1 MVADGGVP
9 VSNRLQRSLSDRL
22 SPGADPT
29 SKFND
34 TMRLRLRVGR
44 RDSREAFS
52 ENDRRLPE
60 KRVLSPGRPR
70 PREPPPPPPPPAPE
84 GSALHASRIGENLQ
98 EDLTYTKQ
106 NLSSDLILPEG
117 QPPPPPPPPR
127 QIFPFTKEEI
137 EKINQSRGRS
147 SLRSRSSSNSPV
159 RHSVNPSSANRISPR
174 RTSLSFPSAA
184 DSDATEAGE
193 VPMWHRESS
202 VVSEHFSPLMPLDEN
217 IPATEAFSSVT
228 EVYEALEKNCKVA
241 EDTEDTIQTKEDM
254 IVEKSVKLIVPPAI
268 DSSNASMESELSKN
282 CTIVTVSSPTQRLAV
297 TTPQVQPNRKTSIM
311 ITGRE
316 TDQVDQPKNKT
327 SVVIGEYGPTVK
339 NTGSNKVTI
348 NVGGYDY
355 QNNRNKTAQNTM
367 QKEVKSEFKSNITIG
382 PSNNNGRT
390 LLILEPAISPK
401 PDKSA
406 AKEHNVIKKEVE
418 ILKET
423 PIDRLAQQEMDE
435 LIRNNIDPVEA
446 ARKNI
451 IPHICGKSLLENN
464 KENLKI
470 VHESS
475 AQSISSPNTIRDVEK
490 VDGKETALDTQ
501 TSIES
506 VETLEDDVFTLKDES
521 DENSDCYVCA
531 KNLSKGLNNKPNEE
545 EEVRIGLE
553 FDSDENHY
561 EIIRDPI
568 YEEISETPPP
578 LPLSPPPATVDIN
591 ESIPTRSIFEGA
603 SKYDILSY
611 LETAKERGIVVES
624 EDDSEVRSPEHSRI
638 SSLDLS
644 SRISQLSNASDSSED
659 SCNLIISPPDSA
671 SITSDKVCVMCKLF
685 LFCFAV
691 RVMTSPSLFEY
702 PHIVL

>member
-1 MVADGGVP
+1 MVADGG
-9 VSNRLQRSLSDRL
+9 SSGSSRLQRSLSDRL
-22 SPGADPT
+22 SPGADPA

-84 GSALHASRIGENLQ
+84 GPVLHASHIGETLP
-98 EDLTYTKQ
+98 EDFTSTRQ
-106 NLSSDLILPEG
+106 NLSSDQILPEG

-159 RHSVNPSSANRISPR
+159 RHSVNPSLPADKISSR
-174 RTSLSFPSAA
+174 RTSLSFPI
-184 DSDATEAGE
+184 ATESDVTEVDE
-193 VPMWHRESS
+193 VPMWHRDSS

-228 EVYEALEKNCKVA
+228 EVYEALEKNCKVI
-241 EDTEDTIQTKEDM
+241 EDTEGIQTKEEDM
-254 IVEKSVKLIVPPAI
+254 IVEKSVNLIVPPAV
-268 DSSNASMESELSKN
+268 DSSNASMESDLSKN

-297 TTPQVQPNRKTSIM
+297 TTPKVQPNRKTSIM

-316 TDQVDQPKNKT
+316 TEQTKNKT
-327 SVVIGEYGPTVK
+327 SVVIGEYSPTVK
-339 NTGSNKVTI
+339 IPGSNKVTI

-355 QNNRNKTAQNTM
+355 QNNKNKTAQNTM
-367 QKEVKSEFKSNITIG
+367 QIDVKNEFKSNITIG

-390 LLILEPAISPK
+390 LLILEPATSPK

-406 AKEHNVIKKEVE
+406 AKEHDEVNKKVEV
-418 ILKET
+418 LKEK
-423 PIDRLAQQEMDE
+423 PIDLLAQQEMDE
-435 LIRNNIDPVEA
+435 LIRNNVDPVEA

-451 IPHICGKSLLENN
+451 IPHVCGKALQENN
-464 KENLKI
+464 KENLKV
-470 VHESS
+470 VHEPS
-475 AQSISSPNTIRDVEK
+475 AQSNSSLIHTIKDVK
-490 VDGKETALDTQ
+490 KLDRKETALDTQ
-501 TSIES
+501 TSVES
-506 VETLEDDVFTLKDES
+506 VENLEDDVFTLKDDSE
-521 DENSDCYVCA
+521 ENSDCYVCA
-531 KNLSKGLNNKPNEE
+531 KNLNKGLNNKPDEE

-611 LETAKERGIVVES
+611 LETAKERGLVIES

-671 SITSDKVCVMCKLF
+671 SITSDKVCYLLSSLSFKTFENL
-685 LFCFAV
+685 LAV
-691 RVMTSPSLFEY
+691 F
-702 PHIVL
+702 I

>member
-1 MVADGGVP
+1 MVADGG
-9 VSNRLQRSLSDRL
+9 SSGSGRLQRSLSDRL
-22 SPGADPT
+22 SPGADPA

-70 PREPPPPPPPPAPE
+70 PREPPPPPPPPAPQ
-84 GSALHASRIGENLQ
+84 GPVLHASHIGETLL
-98 EDLTYTKQ
+98 EDFTSTRQ
-106 NLSSDLILPEG
+106 NLSSDQILPEG

-159 RHSVNPSSANRISPR
+159 RHSVNPSLSADKISSR
-174 RTSLSFPSAA
+174 RTSLSFPI
-184 DSDATEAGE
+184 ATESDVTEVDE
-193 VPMWHRESS
+193 VPMWHRDSS
-202 VVSEHFSPLMPLDEN
+202 IVSEHFSPLMPLDEN

-228 EVYEALEKNCKVA
+228 EVYEALEKNCKVI
-241 EDTEDTIQTKEDM
+241 EDTEDIQTKEEDM
-254 IVEKSVKLIVPPAI
+254 IVEKSVNLIVPPAV
-268 DSSNASMESELSKN
+268 DSSHASMEPELSKN

-297 TTPQVQPNRKTSIM
+297 TTPKVQPNRKTSIM
-311 ITGRE
+311 ITGKE
-316 TDQVDQPKNKT
+316 TDQVEQTKNKT
-327 SVVIGEYGPTVK
+327 SVVIGEYSPTVK
-339 NTGSNKVTI
+339 IPGSNKVTI

-355 QNNRNKTAQNTM
+355 QNNKNKTAQNTM
-367 QKEVKSEFKSNITIG
+367 QIDVKNEFKSNITIG

-390 LLILEPAISPK
+390 LLILEPATSPK

-406 AKEHNVIKKEVE
+406 AKEHDEVNKKVEV
-418 ILKET
+418 LKEK
-423 PIDRLAQQEMDE
+423 PIDLLAQQEMDE
-435 LIRNNIDPVEA
+435 LIRNNVDPVEA

-451 IPHICGKSLLENN
+451 IPHVCGKALQENN
-464 KENLKI
+464 KENLKV
-470 VHESS
+470 VHEPS
-475 AQSISSPNTIRDVEK
+475 AQSNSSLNTIKDVK
-490 VDGKETALDTQ
+490 KLDRKETALDTQ
-501 TSIES
+501 TSVES
-506 VETLEDDVFTLKDES
+506 VENLEDDVFTLKDDSE
-521 DENSDCYVCA
+521 ENSDCYVCA
-531 KNLSKGLNNKPNEE
+531 KNLNKGLNNKPDEE

-578 LPLSPPPATVDIN
+578 LPLSPPPTTVDIN

-611 LETAKERGIVVES
+611 LETAKERGLVIES

-671 SITSDKVCVMCKLF
+671 SITSDKVCYLLSNLSFK
-685 LFCFAV
+685 
-691 RVMTSPSLFEY
+691 TFEN
-702 PHIVL
+702 L

>member
-1 MVADGGVP
+1 MVADGG
-9 VSNRLQRSLSDRL
+9 SSGSSRLQRSLSDRL
-22 SPGADPT
+22 SPGADPA

-70 PREPPPPPPPPAPE
+70 PRDPPPPPPPPAPE
-84 GSALHASRIGENLQ
+84 GPVLHASHIGETLL
-98 EDLTYTKQ
+98 EDFTSTRQ
-106 NLSSDLILPEG
+106 NLSSDHILPEG

-159 RHSVNPSSANRISPR
+159 RHSVNPSLSADKISSR
-174 RTSLSFPSAA
+174 RTSLSFPI
-184 DSDATEAGE
+184 ATESDVTEVDE
-193 VPMWHRESS
+193 VPMWHRDSS
-202 VVSEHFSPLMPLDEN
+202 IVSEHFSPLMPLDEN

-228 EVYEALEKNCKVA
+228 EVYEALEKNCKVI
-241 EDTEDTIQTKEDM
+241 EDTEDIQTKEEDM
-254 IVEKSVKLIVPPAI
+254 IVEKSVNLIVPPAV
-268 DSSNASMESELSKN
+268 DSSHASMEPELSKN

-297 TTPQVQPNRKTSIM
+297 TTPKVQPNRKTSIM

-316 TDQVDQPKNKT
+316 TDQVEQTKNKT
-327 SVVIGEYGPTVK
+327 SVVIGEYSPTVK
-339 NTGSNKVTI
+339 IPGSNKVTI

-355 QNNRNKTAQNTM
+355 QNNKNKTAQNTM
-367 QKEVKSEFKSNITIG
+367 QIDVKNEFKSNITIG

-390 LLILEPAISPK
+390 LLILEPATSPK

-406 AKEHNVIKKEVE
+406 AKEHDEVNKKVE
-418 ILKET
+418 ILKEK
-423 PIDRLAQQEMDE
+423 PIDLLAQQEMDE
-435 LIRNNIDPVEA
+435 LIRNNVDPVEA

-451 IPHICGKSLLENN
+451 IPHVCGKALQENN
-464 KENLKI
+464 KENLKV
-470 VHESS
+470 VHEPS
-475 AQSISSPNTIRDVEK
+475 AQSNSSLNTIKDVK
-490 VDGKETALDTQ
+490 KTDRKETALDTQ
-501 TSIES
+501 TSVES
-506 VETLEDDVFTLKDES
+506 VENLEDDVFTLKDDSE
-521 DENSDCYVCA
+521 ENSDCYVCA
-531 KNLSKGLNNKPNEE
+531 KNLNKGLNNKPDEE

-578 LPLSPPPATVDIN
+578 LPLSPPPTTVDIN

-611 LETAKERGIVVES
+611 LETAKERGLVIES

-671 SITSDKVCVMCKLF
+671 SITSDKV
-685 LFCFAV
+685 
-691 RVMTSPSLFEY
+691 
-702 PHIVL
+702 

>member
-1 MVADGGVP
+1 MVADGG
-9 VSNRLQRSLSDRL
+9 SSGSSRLQRSLSDRL
-22 SPGADPT
+22 SPGADPA

-84 GSALHASRIGENLQ
+84 GPVLHASHIGETLL
-98 EDLTYTKQ
+98 EDFTSTRQ
-106 NLSSDLILPEG
+106 NLSSDQILPEG

-159 RHSVNPSSANRISPR
+159 RHSVNPSLSADKISSR
-174 RTSLSFPSAA
+174 RTSLSFPI
-184 DSDATEAGE
+184 ATESDVTEVDE
-193 VPMWHRESS
+193 VPMWHRDSS
-202 VVSEHFSPLMPLDEN
+202 IVSEHFSPLMPLDEN

-228 EVYEALEKNCKVA
+228 EVYEALEKNCKVI
-241 EDTEDTIQTKEDM
+241 EDTEDIQTKEEDM
-254 IVEKSVKLIVPPAI
+254 IVEKSVNLIVPPAV
-268 DSSNASMESELSKN
+268 DSSHASMEPELSKN

-297 TTPQVQPNRKTSIM
+297 TTPKVQPNRKTSIM

-316 TDQVDQPKNKT
+316 TDQVEQTKNKT
-327 SVVIGEYGPTVK
+327 SVVIGEYSPTVK
-339 NTGSNKVTI
+339 IPGSNKVTI

-355 QNNRNKTAQNTM
+355 QNNKNKTAQNTM
-367 QKEVKSEFKSNITIG
+367 QIDVKNEFKSNITIG

-390 LLILEPAISPK
+390 LLILEPATSPK

-406 AKEHNVIKKEVE
+406 AKEHDEVNKKVE
-418 ILKET
+418 ILKEK
-423 PIDRLAQQEMDE
+423 PIDLLAQQEMDE
-435 LIRNNIDPVEA
+435 LIRNNVDPVEA

-451 IPHICGKSLLENN
+451 IPHVCGKALQENN
-464 KENLKI
+464 KENLKV
-470 VHESS
+470 VHEPS
-475 AQSISSPNTIRDVEK
+475 AQSNSSLNTIKGVKKTDR
-490 VDGKETALDTQ
+490 KETALDTQ
-501 TSIES
+501 TSVES
-506 VETLEDDVFTLKDES
+506 VENLEDDVFTLKDDSE
-521 DENSDCYVCA
+521 ENSDCYVCA
-531 KNLSKGLNNKPNEE
+531 KNLNKGLNNKPDEE

-578 LPLSPPPATVDIN
+578 LPLSPPPTTVDIN

-611 LETAKERGIVVES
+611 LETAKERGFVIES

-671 SITSDKVCVMCKLF
+671 SITSDKV
-685 LFCFAV
+685 
-691 RVMTSPSLFEY
+691 
-702 PHIVL
+702 

>member
-1 MVADGGVP
+1 MVADGG
-9 VSNRLQRSLSDRL
+9 SSGSSRLQRSLSDRL
-22 SPGADPT
+22 SPGADPA

-52 ENDRRLPE
+52 ENDRRLSE

-84 GSALHASRIGENLQ
+84 GPALHASHIGENLP
-98 EDLTYTKQ
+98 EDFTCTRQ
-106 NLSSDLILPEG
+106 NLSSDQVLPEG

-159 RHSVNPSSANRISPR
+159 RHSVNPSLSADKISPR
-174 RTSLSFPSAA
+174 RTSLSFPIAAESAV
-184 DSDATEAGE
+184 TEVDE
-193 VPMWHRESS
+193 VPMWHRDSS
-202 VVSEHFSPLMPLDEN
+202 IVSDHFSPLMPLDEN

-228 EVYEALEKNCKVA
+228 EVYEALEKNCKVV
-241 EDTEDTIQTKEDM
+241 EDTEDIQTKEDM
-254 IVEKSVKLIVPPAI
+254 LVEKSVKLIVPPAV
-268 DSSNASMESELSKN
+268 DSSNASMEPELSKN

-297 TTPQVQPNRKTSIM
+297 TTPKVQPNRKTSIM

-316 TDQVDQPKNKT
+316 TDRVDQTKNKT
-327 SVVIGEYGPTVK
+327 SVVIGEYSPAVK
-339 NTGSNKVTI
+339 NPGSNKVTI

-355 QNNRNKTAQNTM
+355 QNNKNKTAQNTV
-367 QKEVKSEFKSNITIG
+367 QTDVKSEFKSNITIG

-390 LLILEPAISPK
+390 LLILEPATSPN

-406 AKEHNVIKKEVE
+406 AKEHDEVNKKIE
-418 ILKET
+418 ILTEN
-423 PIDRLAQQEMDE
+423 PVDRLAQQEMDE
-435 LIRNNIDPVEA
+435 LIRNNVDPVEA

-451 IPHICGKSLLENN
+451 IPHICGKALQENN

-470 VHESS
+470 VHEPSS
-475 AQSISSPNTIRDVEK
+475 QRNSSLNTIQDVK
-490 VDGKETALDTQ
+490 KETALDTQ

-506 VETLEDDVFTLKDES
+506 VENLEDDVFTLKDDSE
-521 DENSDCYVCA
+521 ENSDCYVCA
-531 KNLSKGLNNKPNEE
+531 KNLNKGLNNKPDEE

-568 YEEISETPPP
+568 YEEISESPPP
-578 LPLSPPPATVDIN
+578 LPLSPPPTTVDIN

-611 LETAKERGIVVES
+611 LETAKERGIVIES

-671 SITSDKVCVMCKLF
+671 SITSDKVCYLLAFKF
-685 LFCFAV
+685 TIKDF
-691 RVMTSPSLFEY
+691 
-702 PHIVL
+702 

>member
-1 MVADGGVP
+1 MVADGG
-9 VSNRLQRSLSDRL
+9 SSGSSRLQRSLSDRL
-22 SPGADPT
+22 SPGADSA

-84 GSALHASRIGENLQ
+84 GPVLHASHIGETLP
-98 EDLTYTKQ
+98 EDFTSTRQ
-106 NLSSDLILPEG
+106 NLSSDQILPEG

-159 RHSVNPSSANRISPR
+159 RHSVNPFLSADKISSR
-174 RTSLSFPSAA
+174 RTSLSFPI
-184 DSDATEAGE
+184 ATEPDVTEVDE
-193 VPMWHRESS
+193 VPMWHRDSS

-228 EVYEALEKNCKVA
+228 EVYEALEKNCKVI
-241 EDTEDTIQTKEDM
+241 EDTEDIQTKEEDM
-254 IVEKSVKLIVPPAI
+254 IVEKSVNLIVPPAV
-268 DSSNASMESELSKN
+268 DSCNASMEPELSKN

-297 TTPQVQPNRKTSIM
+297 TTPKVQPNRKTSIM

-316 TDQVDQPKNKT
+316 TDQVEQTKNKT
-327 SVVIGEYGPTVK
+327 SVVIGEYSPTVK
-339 NTGSNKVTI
+339 IPGSNKVTI

-355 QNNRNKTAQNTM
+355 QNNKNKTAQNTM
-367 QKEVKSEFKSNITIG
+367 QIDVKNEFKSNITIG

-390 LLILEPAISPK
+390 LLILEPATSPK

-406 AKEHNVIKKEVE
+406 AKEHDEVNKKVE
-418 ILKET
+418 ILKEK
-423 PIDRLAQQEMDE
+423 PIDLLAQQEMDE
-435 LIRNNIDPVEA
+435 LIRNNVDPVEA

-451 IPHICGKSLLENN
+451 IPHVCGKALQENN
-464 KENLKI
+464 KENLKV
-470 VHESS
+470 VHEPS
-475 AQSISSPNTIRDVEK
+475 AQSNSSINTIKDVK
-490 VDGKETALDTQ
+490 KLDRKESALDTQ
-501 TSIES
+501 TSVES
-506 VETLEDDVFTLKDES
+506 VENLEDDVFTLKDDSE
-521 DENSDCYVCA
+521 ENSDCYVCA
-531 KNLSKGLNNKPNEE
+531 KNLNKGLNSKPDEE

-578 LPLSPPPATVDIN
+578 LPLSPPPTTVDIN

-611 LETAKERGIVVES
+611 LETAKERGLVIES

-671 SITSDKVCVMCKLF
+671 SITSDKVCYLLSNLSF
-685 LFCFAV
+685 TTFENLLAV
-691 RVMTSPSLFEY
+691 FIWL
-702 PHIVL
+702 

>member
-1 MVADGGVP
+1 MVADGG
-9 VSNRLQRSLSDRL
+9 SSGSSRLQRSLSDRL

-84 GSALHASRIGENLQ
+84 GPVLHASHIGETPP
-98 EDLTYTKQ
+98 EDFISTRQ
-106 NLSSDLILPEG
+106 NLSSDQILPEG

-159 RHSVNPSSANRISPR
+159 RHSVNPFLSADKISSR
-174 RTSLSFPSAA
+174 RTSLSFPI
-184 DSDATEAGE
+184 ATEPDVTEVDE
-193 VPMWHRESS
+193 VPMWHRDSS

-228 EVYEALEKNCKVA
+228 EVYEALEKNCKLI
-241 EDTEDTIQTKEDM
+241 EDTEDIQTKAEDM
-254 IVEKSVKLIVPPAI
+254 IVEKSVNLIVPPAV
-268 DSSNASMESELSKN
+268 DSCNASMEPELSKN

-297 TTPQVQPNRKTSIM
+297 TTPKVQPNRKTSIM

-316 TDQVDQPKNKT
+316 TDQVEQTKNKT
-327 SVVIGEYGPTVK
+327 SVVIGEYSPTVK
-339 NTGSNKVTI
+339 IPGGNKVTI

-355 QNNRNKTAQNTM
+355 QNNKNKTAQNTM
-367 QKEVKSEFKSNITIG
+367 QIDVKNEFKSNITIG

-390 LLILEPAISPK
+390 LLILEPATNPI

-406 AKEHNVIKKEVE
+406 AKEHDEVNKKVE
-418 ILKET
+418 ILKEK
-423 PIDRLAQQEMDE
+423 PIDLLAQQEMDE
-435 LIRNNIDPVEA
+435 LIRNNVDPVEA

-451 IPHICGKSLLENN
+451 IPHVCGKALQENN
-464 KENLKI
+464 KENLKNI
-470 VHESS
+470 HEPS
-475 AQSISSPNTIRDVEK
+475 AQSNSSLNTIKDVK
-490 VDGKETALDTQ
+490 KLDRKETALDTQ
-501 TSIES
+501 TSVES
-506 VETLEDDVFTLKDES
+506 VENLEDDVFTLKDDSE
-521 DENSDCYVCA
+521 ENSDCYVCA
-531 KNLSKGLNNKPNEE
+531 KNLNKGLNNKPDDE

-578 LPLSPPPATVDIN
+578 LPLSPPPTTVDIN

-611 LETAKERGIVVES
+611 LETAKERGIVIES

-671 SITSDKVCVMCKLF
+671 SITSDKVCYLLSNLSFK
-685 LFCFAV
+685 
-691 RVMTSPSLFEY
+691 T
-702 PHIVL
+702 

>member
-1 MVADGGVP
+1 M
-9 VSNRLQRSLSDRL
+9 
-22 SPGADPT
+22 
-29 SKFND
+29 
-34 TMRLRLRVGR
+34 
-44 RDSREAFS
+44 
-52 ENDRRLPE
+52 
-60 KRVLSPGRPR
+60 LSPGRPR

-84 GSALHASRIGENLQ
+84 GPVLHAPHIGETLP
-98 EDLTYTKQ
+98 EDFTSTRQ
-106 NLSSDLILPEG
+106 NLSSDQILPEG

-159 RHSVNPSSANRISPR
+159 RHSVNPFLSADKISSR
-174 RTSLSFPSAA
+174 RTSLSFPIAA
-184 DSDATEAGE
+184 EPDVTEVDE
-193 VPMWHRESS
+193 VPMWHRDSS

-228 EVYEALEKNCKVA
+228 EVYEALEKNCKVV
-241 EDTEDTIQTKEDM
+241 EDTEDIQTKEEDM
-254 IVEKSVKLIVPPAI
+254 IVEKSVNLIVPPAV
-268 DSSNASMESELSKN
+268 DSCNASMEPELSKN

-297 TTPQVQPNRKTSIM
+297 TTPKVQPNRKTSIM

-316 TDQVDQPKNKT
+316 TDQVEQTKNKT
-327 SVVIGEYGPTVK
+327 SVVIGEYSPTVK
-339 NTGSNKVTI
+339 IPGSNKVTI

-355 QNNRNKTAQNTM
+355 QNNKNKTAQNTM
-367 QKEVKSEFKSNITIG
+367 QIDVKNEFKSNITIG

-390 LLILEPAISPK
+390 LLILEPATSPI
-401 PDKSA
+401 PDKIV
-406 AKEHNVIKKEVE
+406 AKEHDEVNKKVE
-418 ILKET
+418 ILKEK
-423 PIDRLAQQEMDE
+423 PIDLLAQQEMDE
-435 LIRNNIDPVEA
+435 LIRNNVDPVEA

-451 IPHICGKSLLENN
+451 IPHVCGKALQENN
-464 KENLKI
+464 KENLKV
-470 VHESS
+470 VHEPS
-475 AQSISSPNTIRDVEK
+475 AQSNSSLNTIKDVK
-490 VDGKETALDTQ
+490 KLDRKESALDTQ
-501 TSIES
+501 TSVES
-506 VETLEDDVFTLKDES
+506 VENLEDDVFTLKDDSE
-521 DENSDCYVCA
+521 ENSDCYVCA
-531 KNLSKGLNNKPNEE
+531 KNLNKGLNNKPDEE

-578 LPLSPPPATVDIN
+578 LPLSPPPTTVDIN

-611 LETAKERGIVVES
+611 LETAKERGLVIES

-671 SITSDKVCVMCKLF
+671 SITSDKVCYLF
-685 LFCFAV
+685 SNLSFKTFENLLAV
-691 RVMTSPSLFEY
+691 FIWL
-702 PHIVL
+702 

>member
-1 MVADGGVP
+1 MITDGGLS
-9 VSNRLQRSLSDRL
+9 VSSRLQRSLSDRL
-22 SPGADPT
+22 SPGADPA

-52 ENDRRLPE
+52 ENDRRLPQ

-84 GSALHASRIGENLQ
+84 GSALCATHIGENLS
-98 EDLTYTKQ
+98 EDFTYTRQ
-106 NLSSDLILPEG
+106 NLSSDQIVPEG
-117 QPPPPPPPPR
+117 QSPPPPPPPPPR

-159 RHSVNPSSANRISPR
+159 RHSVNPSLSVDKIFPR
-174 RTSLSFPSAA
+174 RTSLSFPIAA
-184 DSDATEAGE
+184 DTDVAEVGE

-228 EVYEALEKNCKVA
+228 EVYEALEKNCKVI
-241 EDTEDTIQTKEDM
+241 EDTEDIQTKEEI
-254 IVEKSVKLIVPPAI
+254 IVEKSVKLIVPPAV
-268 DSSNASMESELSKN
+268 DSNNASMESELSSKN
-282 CTIVTVSSPTQRLAV
+282 RTVVTVSSPTQRFAV
-297 TTPQVQPNRKTSIM
+297 TTPKVKPNRKTSIM

-316 TDQVDQPKNKT
+316 MDQVDQTKNKT
-327 SVVIGEYGPTVK
+327 SVVIGEYNPTVK
-339 NTGSNKVTI
+339 IPGSNKVTI

-355 QNNRNKTAQNTM
+355 QNNKNKNAQSTI
-367 QKEVKSEFKSNITIG
+367 QTDVKSEFKSNITIG

-390 LLILEPAISPK
+390 LLILEPATIPN

-406 AKEHNVIKKEVE
+406 AGEHNEVNKKVE
-418 ILKET
+418 ILKEK
-423 PIDRLAQQEMDE
+423 PIDRLAQQKMDE
-435 LIRNNIDPVEA
+435 LIRNNVDPVEA

-451 IPHICGKSLLENN
+451 IPHICGKALPVQENN

-470 VHESS
+470 VQEPS
-475 AQSISSPNTIRDVEK
+475 AQRSSTLNTVGGVMK
-490 VDGKETALDTQ
+490 VDEKEIALGTQ

-506 VETLEDDVFTLKDES
+506 VDNLEDDVFTLKDDSE
-521 DENSDCYVCA
+521 ENSDCYVCA
-531 KNLSKGLNNKPNEE
+531 KNLNKGLSNKPDEE

-578 LPLSPPPATVDIN
+578 LPLSPPPTTVDIN

-624 EDDSEVRSPEHSRI
+624 EDDSEIRSPEHSRI

-671 SITSDKVCVMCKLF
+671 SITSDKVGVTYLLTF
-685 LFCFAV
+685 
-691 RVMTSPSLFEY
+691 
-702 PHIVL
+702 